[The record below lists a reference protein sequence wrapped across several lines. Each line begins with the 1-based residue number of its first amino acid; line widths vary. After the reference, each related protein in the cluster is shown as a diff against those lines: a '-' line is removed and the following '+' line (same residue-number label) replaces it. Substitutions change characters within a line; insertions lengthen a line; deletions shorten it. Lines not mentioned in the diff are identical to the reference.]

1 MAKVTLTANLKKYFP
16 HRHLEVDGETVL
28 AVLRKMDEIRPH
40 FSSYILEDDAAI
52 RRHVNIFID
61 GSMLRDKSHVNVPVG
76 EHTQIHIMQALS
88 GG

>member
-16 HRHLEVDGETVL
+16 HHDLVIPGDTVF
-28 AVLRKMDEIRPH
+28 AVLQKMDEIRPH
-40 FSSYILEDDAAI
+40 FSSYILEDNGAI

-61 GSMLRDKSHVNVPVG
+61 GKMLRDKSHVVVPVDH
-76 EHTQIHIMQALS
+76 ENQIHIMQALS